1 MEEYINLKEEVVNEL
16 NLDVNTI
23 IKEHYI
29 NINDVQY
36 IDYIEYINNLYYY
49 KQQFLYNDIAQCIDV
64 KEIYYKL

>member
-16 NLDVNTI
+16 NLDINKS
-23 IKEHYI
+23 IKEYFI
-29 NINDVQY
+29 IINDVEY
-36 IDYIEYINNLYYY
+36 IDFIEYINNIYYY